1 MAVRPHHLVGVVAA
15 GAAFVCFLAL
25 VGTQVCGGEQGTNS
39 RDREHI
45 RIERHSL
52 YRENTF
58 YVYVCVVC
66 VY

>member
-1 MAVRPHHLVGVVAA
+1 MARPHHLLGVAA
-15 GAAFVCFLAL
+15 GVACVCFLAL

-52 YRENTF
+52 YREHILC
-58 YVYVCVVC
+58 VRVRRVCL
-66 VY
+66 YS